1 MSIMSISTQLVVQ
14 LSSVLN
20 LQLVDERESEGAET
34 ANGDF
39 CLSGGARRGKGETG
53 REIAAGRGKE
63 EVLWG
68 KRRSVP

>member
-1 MSIMSISTQLVVQ
+1 MSMSISTQLVVQ

-39 CLSGGARRGKGETG
+39 LFRVARGEGK
-53 REIAAGRGKE
+53 GKE